1 MYKDNM
7 MRIKVLLIIT
17 IIVSLLTASSTL
29 SRDLVDFCD
38 TNPHSRLC
46 EDREDLRDELD
57 SVGTE
62 NIQDYIDFGEI

>member
-1 MYKDNM
+1 

-17 IIVSLLTASSTL
+17 IIVSLLTASSAL

-46 EDREDLRDELD
+46 EDREDLREEIDTTPSED
-57 SVGTE
+57 
-62 NIQDYIDFGEI
+62 IQDFIDLGDI